1 MLEPICTILAWLC
14 CSTREVT
21 TIASWLFSGLTHW
34 EGRRADYIYQ
44 GLSIVDQ
51 VVYGSWQRHDW
62 PLLPITQ
69 RKLNFGMPPTTLKKT
84 WCVAWSHAFGWV
96 SVHPFSFALR
106 DGITISKNVFESST
120 MRLMVGVG
128 WGAFGELNADRF
140 LLCCVSPRA
149 FA

>member
-34 EGRRADYIYQ
+34 EGRLYIP
-44 GLSIVDQ
+44 
-51 VVYGSWQRHDW
+51 R
-62 PLLPITQ
+62 PIYS
-69 RKLNFGMPPTTLKKT
+69 RSSCVWKLAAPWLTALTDNSKKAQL
-84 WCVAWSHAFGWV
+84 WNASYYYFEEDMMRCWKPCIWV
-96 SVHPFSFALR
+96 GICASFFLCLR

>member
-69 RKLNFGMPPTTLKKT
+69 RKLNFGMPPTTLMRCWKP
-84 WCVAWSHAFGWV
+84 CIWV
-96 SVHPFSFALR
+96 GICASFFLCFR